1 MEMVSLHHVQIA
13 IFEGGEPLARSFYG
27 ALLGLAEVPKPPNL
41 QRRGGVWFDT
51 GTIQLHLGVDPSFT
65 PAPKAHVA
73 LLVSDLDT
81 VRARLSALGYPRVDD
96 EPLPGFDRFYS
107 SDPFGNR
114 VELLAPSAT

>member
-65 PAPKAHVA
+65 PAAKAHVA
-73 LLVSDLDT
+73 LLVADLDAL
-81 VRARLSALGYPRVDD
+81 RARLSALGYPRVDD